1 MIPKNSVE
9 NYEDLTHAGG
19 ERFFGFLSSCDEPP
33 IVVSD
38 HGIEAGADESGH
50 VQTAS
55 DVDAPAFDMAAAT
68 MLARI
73 IGHGRDSDES
83 RDLAPGECSQFRQLG
98 DQHRGDLRPDTGNGL
113 QQLVF
118 LAASGR
124 PAHVFIDVIFNIAE
138 LFLYCSEHAL
148 E

>member
-68 MLARI
+68 MLAGI
-73 IGHGRDSDES
+73 IRHWRDSDES
-83 RDLAPGECSQFRQLG
+83 RDLSPGEGSKFPPLG
-98 DQHRGDLRPDTGNGL
+98 DPHRGDPPTDTRDGMP
-113 QQLVF
+113 QLV
-118 LAASGR
+118 
-124 PAHVFIDVIFNIAE
+124 P
-138 LFLYCSEHAL
+138 
-148 E
+148 

>member
-55 DVDAPAFDMAAAT
+55 DVDAPAFDMAAGP
-68 MLARI
+68 LLSGI
-73 IGHGRDSDES
+73 ISHGRSSDES
-83 RDLAPGECSQFRQLG
+83 RDLSPGECSIFRQLG
-98 DQHRGDLRPDTGNGL
+98 DHPRLDL
-113 QQLVF
+113 
-118 LAASGR
+118 
-124 PAHVFIDVIFNIAE
+124 
-138 LFLYCSEHAL
+138 
-148 E
+148 